1 MSTPPEPASARG
13 HDDPGD
19 PGVWATLREAV
30 RGTEQDL
37 TAVSIRR
44 AVVLLAVPT
53 VLEMSMESLLTVVDI
68 FFVSRLGS
76 DAVATVGLTEA
87 MLSPVYA
94 LAMGLSAA
102 ATALIA
108 RHTGAKE
115 PDRAARAAVQVIGL
129 AVVLAAL
136 FGILGVVLA
145 PRLLAAM
152 GASPSIVATGSSYTG
167 VMLGGSLT
175 IFLLFVVNAVFRA
188 AGDAASAMRS
198 LWLANILNML
208 LAPCFVFGLGPF
220 PKLGVL
226 GAAVAMTLS
235 RAVGVAYQASTLL
248 RGKSRLAITRA
259 HVVTELPVVREIV
272 KVATPATGQVLIETA
287 SWLALVRI
295 ISTFGSAAL
304 AGYTIAM
311 RVAIFALLPSWGLA
325 MAAATLVGQNL
336 GAGQPDRAARS
347 VWTIAKYNVAFLGP
361 VGLAFAV
368 VPLALVSFFTS
379 DPSTSAYAVDC
390 LRIVALGFVV
400 FAFGMVAVQAFNGA
414 GDTTTPM
421 LVNLASFWGFK
432 IPVAWVLSKS
442 MGMGPH
448 GVFLAITAAYA
459 FQSTTAF
466 VLFRRGKWRR
476 ATPTQ

>member
-1 MSTPPEPASARG
+1 MSDTAG
-13 HDDPGD
+13 GQ
-19 PGVWATLREAV
+19 GVWATLREAV

-68 FFVSRLGS
+68 FFVSKLGS

-87 MLSPVYA
+87 MLSPIYA
-94 LAMGLSAA
+94 IAMGLSAA

-115 PDRAARAAVQVIGL
+115 PDRAATAAVQVIGI
-129 AVVLAAL
+129 AIAL
-136 FGILGVVLA
+136 SIVFGIAGIVLA
-145 PRLLAAM
+145 PHLLAAM
-152 GASPSIVATGSSYTG
+152 GASPSIVAGGSSYTG

-220 PKLGVL
+220 PKMGVL

-235 RAVGVAYQASTLL
+235 RAIGVAYQMSTLV

-259 HVVTELPVVREIV
+259 HVVAEVKVIRELV
-272 KVATPATGQVLIETA
+272 KVATPAAGQVLIETA

-295 ISTFGSAAL
+295 ISSFGSAAL

-311 RVAIFALLPSWGLA
+311 RIAIFALLPSWGLA
-325 MAAATLVGQNL
+325 TAAATLVGQNL

-361 VGLAFAV
+361 VGLAFAIA
-368 VPLALVSFFTS
+368 PLALVGFFTS
-379 DPSTSAYAVDC
+379 DPETTAYAVDS

-400 FAFGMVAVQAFNGA
+400 FAFGMVTMQAFNGA

-421 LVNLASFWGFK
+421 LVNLGSFWFFK
-432 IPVAWVLSKS
+432 IPCAWVLAKVV
-442 MGMGPH
+442 GMGPH
-448 GVFLAITAAYA
+448 GVFLSITIAYA
-459 FQSTTAF
+459 VQSTIAF
-466 VLFRRGKWRR
+466 ALFRRGKWRKS
-476 ATPTQ
+476 ATAAT